1 VIQPTS
7 NDLLVVLVGPITRA
21 KAKKFKEAYNRL
33 LQDIWAKVNY
43 KKTTTQ
49 EEQALINLIHIQ
61 EVFEDHDP

>member
-1 VIQPTS
+1 MIQPTS

-21 KAKKFKEAYNRL
+21 KAKKFKEAFNRL

-49 EEQALINLIHIQ
+49 EEQTLINLIHIQ
-61 EVFEDHDP
+61 EVFEDHGP

>member
-1 VIQPTS
+1 MIQPTS

-21 KAKKFKEAYNRL
+21 KAKKFKEAFNRL

-49 EEQALINLIHIQ
+49 EEQTLINFIHIQ
-61 EVFEDHDP
+61 EVFEDHGP

>member
-21 KAKKFKEAYNRL
+21 KAKKFKEAFNRL